1 MSEQETHDELT
12 EEISS
17 LFNRVAFRLKDHQFA
32 CLERFKLSPIQA
44 NALWRM
50 EPRGSLSVG
59 ALADRFWTDASNL
72 SVALEALEKRGLVTR
87 RPAAHDRR
95 VRTVRL
101 TADGRGLRQRLMA
114 CLFDE
119 PPVVAGLS
127 ARDRQA
133 FRTLLAKLDA
143 ADQSPRGS
151 IGRIGQTSS
160 SRPS

>member
-1 MSEQETHDELT
+1 MSEQHEQDPLA

-32 CLERFKLSPIQA
+32 CLERFELSPVQA

-50 EPRGSLSVG
+50 EPGESLSVG
-59 ALADRFWTDASNL
+59 ALAERFWVDASNL
-72 SVALEALEKRGLVTR
+72 SAPLESLEERGLLVR

-101 TADGRGLRQRLMA
+101 TAEGRALRRRLMA

-119 PPVVAGLS
+119 PPVVAGLT
-127 ARDRQA
+127 ARERRA
-133 FRTLLAKLDA
+133 FRDLLSKLNDV
-143 ADQSPRGS
+143 
-151 IGRIGQTSS
+151 
-160 SRPS
+160 